1 MAEAIWYAAFELT
14 KTREER
20 KMLIVVTDGAPQ
32 NAPACGS
39 VINLCERS
47 NVEVI
52 GIGVETNAV
61 TRLFPTNIVIDDAA
75 ALQRTLFKLL
85 ERSLTSFAA

>member
-1 MAEAIWYAAFELT
+1 MNQLPSVCLLFPVSHHHSIIWLPRAVIFKREA
-14 KTREER
+14 
-20 KMLIVVTDGAPQ
+20 GA
-32 NAPACGS
+32 G

-75 ALQRTLFKLL
+75 ALQRTLFKLM
-85 ERSLTSFAA
+85 ERSLTAFAA

>member
-32 NAPACGS
+32 NAPACSS
-39 VINLCERS
+39 VINLCEP
-47 NVEVI
+47 VM
-52 GIGVETNAV
+52 
-61 TRLFPTNIVIDDAA
+61 L
-75 ALQRTLFKLL
+75 K
-85 ERSLTSFAA
+85 

>member
-1 MAEAIWYAAFELT
+1 M
-14 KTREER
+14 
-20 KMLIVVTDGAPQ
+20 
-32 NAPACGS
+32 
-39 VINLCERS
+39 
-47 NVEVI
+47 I

-85 ERSLTSFAA
+85 ERSRHLLRLD